1 MDQGKVETIIR
12 DIISQEMGNSLSHKN
27 VAGYQAN
34 QDDQDMSPLLK
45 ALRDSVQAKTRD
57 QSGDVDNSPLLE
69 DLKREV
75 EKRIG

>member
-12 DIISQEMGNSLSHKN
+12 DIISQEMGNSLSHKS
-27 VAGYQAN
+27 VAGYQADR
-34 QDDQDMSPLLK
+34 DDQDISPLLK

-75 EKRIG
+75 EERIG